1 MNTTPYPTADASTAK
16 PPTAAAT
23 GAGPRRRAIDDPT
36 RALHWLLALSFAGA
50 WLTAEADGWRM
61 VHVSLGYLAAGTLL
75 LRGLWGL
82 IGPRAAAWSA
92 WGRRVVSLPR
102 TRSHGA
108 WQGLAVLLMLA
119 LVGLAAG
126 TGVAQ
131 DLGASTL
138 SETLRDALGEV
149 HEFAGNTALFAVGAH
164 VALVLF
170 GTVVLKNNRLR
181 AMLTGRV
188 PGRGPDV
195 SPAHRGLA
203 VLVLLA
209 ALGFGVWQTLGG
221 DARLGLQA
229 VAAAE
234 QHEHDHDHDE

>member
-1 MNTTPYPTADASTAK
+1 MNTTIQP
-16 PPTAAAT
+16 AAT
-23 GAGPRRRAIDDPT
+23 DRLPDAAPPSRRAIDDVS

-75 LRGLWGL
+75 LRVLWGVV
-82 IGPRAAAWSA
+82 GPRAAAWAA
-92 WGRRVVSLPR
+92 WGRRVVSLPQ
-102 TRSHGA
+102 TRSHAA
-108 WQGLAVLLMLA
+108 WQGVAVLGMLL

-131 DLGASTL
+131 DLGAAAL
-138 SETLRDALGEV
+138 SEAMRDALGEV

-164 VALVLF
+164 VALVLW
-170 GTVVLKNNRLR
+170 GTVRLKHTRLR

-203 VLVLLA
+203 VLLLLA
-209 ALGFGVWQTLGG
+209 VLGFGLWQTLGG
-221 DARLGLQA
+221 EARLGLQA

-234 QHEHDHDHDE
+234 RHEQAHGHEHND

>member
-1 MNTTPYPTADASTAK
+1 MNTTIQPTPASLPADSIQPSRRAMDDAS
-16 PPTAAAT
+16 
-23 GAGPRRRAIDDPT
+23 RV
-36 RALHWLLALSFAGA
+36 LHWLLALSFAGA
-50 WLTAEADGWRM
+50 WLTAEAEGWRL
-61 VHVSLGYLAAGTLL
+61 VHVSLGYLAAGTLV
-75 LRGLWGL
+75 LRGVWGL
-82 IGPRAAAWSA
+82 LGPRAAAWSVWA
-92 WGRRVVSLPR
+92 RRVASLPQ

-119 LVGLAAG
+119 LMGLAAS

-131 DLGASTL
+131 DLAATAL
-138 SETLRDALGEV
+138 NETVRDALGEV

-164 VALVLF
+164 LALVLW
-170 GTVVLKNNRLR
+170 GTLLLKQNRLR

-195 SPAHRGLA
+195 SPAHRSVA
-203 VLVLLA
+203 VLILLA
-209 ALGFGVWQTLGG
+209 AVGFGVWQAVGG

-234 QHEHDHDHDE
+234 QHEHDHGDAHDD